1 MGFSAV
7 MAEIGRTVF
16 LSIYGAIS
24 ALQYPRVYM
33 LGFVMLGVLQGLTS
47 LRIQVQDDYTATGDA
62 LIDIDNFII
71 RTVND
76 TNTFIQETPNELID
90 LVELFSQ
97 IPNNAA
103 NFIKYMVTRNANRGI
118 RTSLLTLQ
126 SPIRT
131 LVGRVCPINQACS
144 FTAPSIPQIPDVP
157 INIPGLTIPPL
168 NMSGYVIPHLPF
180 SFDSTF
186 GPIVGETYGTY
197 FVVLDVLCIVAYII
211 TLWALLPVLRGFF
224 RAPAKAVWK
233 VLGPKIGCV
242 SGPPSCLCS
251 CAASSLRVFCASF
264 WGALIKSRVW
274 LPMLIG
280 ALAFFVGSLVVL
292 YVERAESEIVQLLQ
306 SADNSMAE
314 LIDDANFHIETA
326 SNETIDW
333 ANDQVQAINLNA
345 RTALSAAESATRSVI
360 QDSINSA
367 RSSMTSQLSS
377 IGISVPFVAVPVLSL
392 ALPNI
397 PRIPYFP
404 ELLIPRDLV
413 QLESWLTPF
422 AVEVLKPGRD
432 VGVAFAW
439 VGVALFVVPI
449 LTLVCTPLTKLIKSW
464 VPVEL
469 KKALQKQQKEL
480 AAEAEIDNAVMSAKP
495 FGSVT
500 TGTAAAPSATP
511 AATPA
516 AGGSSA

>member
-7 MAEIGRTVF
+7 MAEIGQTVF

-33 LGFVMLGVLQGLTS
+33 LGFVMLGILQGLTS

-62 LIDIDNFII
+62 LIDIDNFIV

-103 NFIKYMVTRNANRGI
+103 NFVKKMVTRNANRGI
-118 RTSLLTLQ
+118 STSLLTLQ
-126 SPIRT
+126 SPIQT
-131 LVGRVCPINQACS
+131 LINRVCPINQVCS

-168 NMSGYVIPHLPF
+168 NLSDYVIPYLPF
-180 SFDSTF
+180 SFNSTF
-186 GPIVGETYGTY
+186 RPIVDEAYGSY
-197 FVVLDVLCIVAYII
+197 FIVLDVLCIVAYII
-211 TLWALLPVLRGFF
+211 TFWALLPVLRGFF

-242 SGPPSCLCS
+242 SGPPSCSCS
-251 CAASSLRVFCASF
+251 CAASSLRVFCTSF

-280 ALAFFVGSLVVL
+280 AIAFLVGSLLVL
-292 YVERAESEIVQLLQ
+292 RIDQAESEIARLLQ
-306 SADNSMAE
+306 SADNSTAE
-314 LIDDANFHIETA
+314 LIDDANFYIGTA

-333 ANDQVQAINLNA
+333 ANDQVQAVDLEA
-345 RTALSAAESATRSVI
+345 RIALYGAESAARSAI
-360 QDSINSA
+360 QGLINSA
-367 RSSMTSQLSS
+367 RSSMASQLSS
-377 IGISVPFVAVPVLSL
+377 IGVPVPPAAVPFLSL
-392 ALPNI
+392 DIPRI

-422 AVEVLKPGRD
+422 VIEVLKPGRD

-449 LTLVCTPLTKLIKSW
+449 LTLVCTPISKLVKSW
-464 VPVEL
+464 IPTDL
-469 KKALQKQQKEL
+469 KKALQKQQKKL
-480 AAEAEIDNAVMSAKP
+480 ATEAGINNEGMSAKP

-500 TGTAAAPSATP
+500 TGTAGTL
-511 AATPA
+511 A
-516 AGGSSA
+516 AGSST